1 MLCVECGAAMRQT
14 DEPITDVYKNE
25 EITVEG
31 IPHYKCDACGDT
43 VMDADALGKWA
54 TAADEVSKAA
64 RRSRKGER
72 CRESVVKEILTTDS
86 MSL

>member
-1 MLCVECGAAMRQT
+1 MLCVECGAAMRRT

-43 VMDADALGKWA
+43 VMDADASANGRPPPMRFPKPRGVLEKENDTGNQL
-54 TAADEVSKAA
+54 SK
-64 RRSRKGER
+64 KF
-72 CRESVVKEILTTDS
+72 
-86 MSL
+86 